1 MNGLCSTNKVS
12 LETVQAVPCPEGTKS
27 WRPISHFD
35 LIQEAKQ
42 AAKNTG
48 LVIGNEQYGLHKDN
62 NQMFG
67 VIEVLNHD
75 HFDNEVRLM
84 MGIRNSIDKS
94 LSAGV
99 CFGSKVFVC
108 DNLCFSAYDTEL
120 GESFLTTRKHTT
132 FIEEDLPIRLAHGMS
147 RFAYAK
153 RYQEKLYGGLKQSA
167 LSLMHVHD
175 ILVKASLEGA
185 IPNKDIPKVREE
197 YLFHLHTPETEEQ
210 ANRWQESF
218 SKPTAWSLFNAFT
231 QAAKSYQAKNG
242 LVSSDRMIKLTKL
255 FQKEFIN

>member
-1 MNGLCSTNKVS
+1 
-12 LETVQAVPCPEGTKS
+12 
-27 WRPISHFD
+27 
-35 LIQEAKQ
+35 
-42 AAKNTG
+42 
-48 LVIGNEQYGLHKDN
+48 
-62 NQMFG
+62 MFG

-120 GESFLTTRKHTT
+120 GESFLTTRKHTR
-132 FIEEDLPIRLAHGMS
+132 FIEEDLPERLAHGMS
-147 RFAYAK
+147 RFAFAK
-153 RYQEKLYGGLKQSA
+153 RYQEKLYGGLKGSA

-175 ILVKASLEGA
+175 ILVKASIAGA
-185 IPNKDIPKVREE
+185 IPNKDIPNVRDE

-210 ANRWQESF
+210 ANKWQKSF
-218 SKPTAWSLFNAFT
+218 SEPTAWSLFNAFT
-231 QAAKSYQAKNG
+231 ENSKTYQAKNS

-255 FQKEFIN
+255 FQKEFVS